1 MAKPAVVIVG
11 ADKGGVGKTTVSRTL
26 LDYFIA
32 HQIPTRAFD
41 TESPKGTLKRFH
53 PDTTEIVDMS
63 QIPDQMKVFDTLSAT
78 DASVTV
84 IDVRAG
90 LLSPTLRSLRDIGFI
105 EAAKKGQITF
115 AVFHILGPSIAS
127 LDEIAEITSYLGD
140 AKYFMVKNYI
150 NNTHYFE
157 WDEKTRAAYFNTVKD
172 AVEVSIPKLN
182 EMACEQVDLAC
193 VPFLSFIANKKM
205 NGDTATYSFVLRGYV
220 RHWLGNVWAEYDRI
234 KLTDLVSARA
244 RADILPRAQAGG

>member
-1 MAKPAVVIVG
+1 MTKPAVVIVG

-26 LDYFIA
+26 LDYFAA
-32 HQIPTRAFD
+32 HQIATRAFD
-41 TESPKGTLKRFH
+41 TEIPKGTLKRFH
-53 PDTTEIVDMS
+53 PDVTEIVDMGHV
-63 QIPDQMKVFDTLSAT
+63 PDQMKVFDTLSAT
-78 DASVTV
+78 EAAVTV

-127 LDEIAEITSYLGD
+127 LDEIAETASFLGD
-140 AKYFMVKNYI
+140 ARYLMVKNFV
-150 NNTHYFE
+150 NNTHYFQ
-157 WDEKTRAAYFNTVKD
+157 WDEQTHASYFKTVTD
-172 AVEVSIPKLN
+172 GVEITIPKLN

-205 NGDTATYSFVLRGYV
+205 NGEAAAYSFVLRGYV

-234 KLTDLVSARA
+234 KLADIVDTRTQADLAPRTQARA
-244 RADILPRAQAGG
+244 